1 MTDTEKAY
9 NELAAKTVQYIEDV
23 EPRLAKLAEAES
35 ARSAFAARATK
46 AASVLVERGLL
57 AKSQESEFVDKVAE
71 APEQVFDVVE
81 KLAREIGPASL
92 GTETDMKVAGVTSD
106 DPFEKAFF
114 PRGGNT
120 GTLD

>member
-1 MTDTEKAY
+1 MITEQSY

-23 EPRLAKLAEAES
+23 EPKLAKLAEAES
-35 ARSAFAARATK
+35 SRAAFVERATK

-57 AKSQESEFVDKVAE
+57 QKTRESEFVDKVAE
-71 APEQVFDVVE
+71 APDSIFDVVE

-92 GTETDMKVAGVTSD
+92 GTDTDTKVAEAASD

-114 PRGGNT
+114 PSVGNT
-120 GTLD
+120 GTVD